1 MADKNNGAT
10 LKPCA
15 VVVGAGSRQG
25 IGGALCARFAAAGL
39 HVYATGRSAD
49 KLEPLATEIRTSGG
63 SVTAVTADAANPADV
78 QTLFDRITEAGHVP
92 ELVVFNAS
100 ELNMPTSFAAT
111 TPEFVEKMWRTC
123 CFGGFVV
130 GHEAIERMLPQKRGT
145 LIFTGASASL
155 RGRPK
160 FGAFA
165 AAKAGLRIHA
175 QAFAREFGPE
185 GIHVA
190 HVVVDGIV
198 GGDRANKF
206 GYGLG
211 KAFLFTK
218 GEDGAL
224 HPDAIAESYWQ
235 LHCQHRSAWTHEL
248 DLRPY
253 KETF

>member
-1 MADKNNGAT
+1 MTDLPQTSKR
-10 LKPCA
+10 CA
-15 VVVGAGSRQG
+15 VVVGAGTRKG
-25 IGGALCARFAAAGL
+25 IGGALCARFAAEGL
-39 HVYATGRSAD
+39 HVYAAGRSTD
-49 KLEPLATEIRTSGG
+49 KLETLVAGIRESGRAATG
-63 SVTAVTADAANPADV
+63 VAVEASNPVDI
-78 QTLFDRITEAGHVP
+78 QSLFDRIAASGHVP
-92 ELVVFNAS
+92 DLVVFNAS
-100 ELNMPTSFAAT
+100 EPNVPTGFSAT

-130 GHEAIERMLPQKRGT
+130 GQEAIKRMLPQKRGT
-145 LIFTGASASL
+145 LLFTGASASL

-190 HVVVDGIV
+190 HIVVDGV
-198 GGDRANKF
+198 VEGDRVGKF
-206 GYGLG
+206 GYGVG
-211 KAFLFTK
+211 KALLFSK
-218 GEDGAL
+218 GDDGAL
-224 HPDAIAESYWQ
+224 QPDAIAEAYWQ
-235 LHCQHRSAWTHEL
+235 LHRQHRSAWTQEL

>member
-1 MADKNNGAT
+1 MTTKQPSNA
-10 LKPCA
+10 CA
-15 VVVGAGSRQG
+15 VVIGAGTRMG
-25 IGGALCARFAAAGL
+25 IGGALCARFAAEGL
-39 HVYATGRSAD
+39 HVYAAGRGID
-49 KLEPLATEIRTSGG
+49 KLEPLVAGIRQSGG
-63 SVTAVTADAANPADV
+63 AATAVAADAARPAEI
-78 QTLFDRITEAGHVP
+78 QALFDRIAGAGHVP

-100 ELNMPTSFAAT
+100 ERNLPTSFSAT

-123 CFGGFVV
+123 CYGGFVA
-130 GHEAIERMLPQKRGT
+130 GHEAIKRMLPQKRGT
-145 LIFTGASASL
+145 LLFTGASASL

-198 GGDRANKF
+198 DGDRAGKF
-206 GYGLG
+206 GYGIG
-211 KAFLFTK
+211 KALLLSK

-224 HPDAIAESYWQ
+224 HPDAIAEAYWQ
-235 LHCQHRSAWTHEL
+235 LHVQHRSAWTQEL

>member
-1 MADKNNGAT
+1 MIDTPGTSNA
-10 LKPCA
+10 CA
-15 VVVGAGSRQG
+15 VVVGAGTRQG

-39 HVYATGRSAD
+39 HVYAAGRSED
-49 KLEPLATEIRTSGG
+49 KLVPLIKGIRENGG
-63 SVTAVTADAANPADV
+63 AATAVAADASRPADI
-78 QTLFDRITEAGHVP
+78 QALFDQIAGARHVP

-100 ELNMPTSFAAT
+100 ERNLPTGFSST

-123 CFGGFVV
+123 CYGGFVV
-130 GHEAIERMLPQKRGT
+130 GHEAVQRMLPQKRGT
-145 LIFTGASASL
+145 LLFTGASASL

-198 GGDRANKF
+198 DGDRAGKF
-206 GYGLG
+206 GYGIG
-211 KAFLFTK
+211 KALLFSK

-224 HPDAIAESYWQ
+224 HPDAVAEAYWQ
-235 LHCQHRSAWTHEL
+235 LHVQHRSAWTQEL